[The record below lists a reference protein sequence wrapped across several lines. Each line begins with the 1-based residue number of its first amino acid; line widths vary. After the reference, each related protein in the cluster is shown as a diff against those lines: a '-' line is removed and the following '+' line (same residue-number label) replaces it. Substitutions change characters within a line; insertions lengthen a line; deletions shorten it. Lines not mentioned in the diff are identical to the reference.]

1 MTAQGSLFSLAREIS
16 EAHLR
21 SAERSITVIPV
32 IVDDLRVARPV
43 LRALAEVHEGLFL
56 DTSETVPS
64 DSVHNLSSPV
74 PGTDDRVRRRA
85 VEKALQTPSGQQ
97 VTILDTAAG
106 LVDATLGDPS
116 PAPSLNPGER
126 TILAFA
132 RAAIHSELEQ
142 HSFVIIAYDGEAL
155 DVEFRRAAWDLMA
168 DQFPNMPSSTLR
180 TLVVVTASPIDIP
193 LHCQPN
199 KGFSYAVE
207 RGRLLRRQGR
217 DDLQAAVAQFVD
229 HEDPTVLFLA
239 AGFAASSR
247 LPLGNFVRDGAI
259 RRLLR
264 IQDDDSLSTTDL
276 AKRFYSWIAAKPGW
290 MSAQEQSMPPEDFAT
305 GLTLERVIN
314 AEKRLHSDLPTL
326 REFKEHH
333 DSVMGTPGPAVIGLA
348 KVLEHCVGKAIV
360 VEVNF
365 DRLLEEH
372 VRAGLKVFASEAE
385 FEGAADYISDYI
397 SGEATDIPVLKLHGT
412 IEDFDSCIVSLDQTE
427 LGLGE
432 GKLEALR
439 ALLGTP
445 SAPRRWYYIGA
456 SMRDHDLLRV
466 LGGEDFARRLDER
479 WVLPYLV
486 ESVDDYAKS
495 RTAFWSRTELPRI
508 EDRLITETSDSFFG
522 ALADAYQSP
531 QDVEER

>member
-1 MTAQGSLFSLAREIS
+1 MTAQASLFSLAREIS
-16 EAHLR
+16 DAHVR
-21 SAERSITVIPV
+21 SGEGSITVIPV
-32 IVDDLRVARPV
+32 IVDNLRMARPV

-56 DTSETVPS
+56 DTSEAVPI
-64 DSVHNLSSPV
+64 DSVHNLSSPG
-74 PGTDDRVRRRA
+74 PGTADRVRRQA
-85 VEKALQTPSGQQ
+85 VEEALRTPSGRQ
-97 VTILDTAAG
+97 VTILDTPAG
-106 LVDATLGDPS
+106 LVDATLGDSS
-116 PAPSLNPGER
+116 PASSLNPGER

-142 HSFVIIAYDGEAL
+142 HAFGIIAYDGEAL
-155 DVEFRRAAWDLMA
+155 DVEFRAAAWNLMA
-168 DQFPNMPSSTLR
+168 EQFSDMPSSTLR
-180 TLVVVTASPIDIP
+180 TLVVVTASPINIP

-199 KGFSYAVE
+199 KGFSYAIE
-207 RGRLLRRQGR
+207 DGRLLRRQGG

-229 HEDPTVLFLA
+229 HDGPTVLFLA

-247 LPLGNFVRDGAI
+247 LPLGNSVRDGAI
-259 RRLLR
+259 KRLLG
-264 IQDDDSLSTTDL
+264 IQDDGSLSSIDL
-276 AKRFYSWIAAKPGW
+276 ATRFYSWIAAKPGW
-290 MSAQEQSMPPEDFAT
+290 MSAEEQSMPPEDFAT

-314 AEKRLHSDLPTL
+314 AEKRLRPELPTL

-333 DSVMGTPGPAVIGLA
+333 DNVVGTPGPSVIGLA
-348 KVLEHCVGKAIV
+348 RVLEHCVGKAIV

-365 DRLLEEH
+365 DRLLEVH
-372 VRAGLKVFASEAE
+372 VKAALRVFASDAD
-385 FEGAADYISDYI
+385 FEGAAEYIADYI

-412 IEDFDSCIVSLDQTE
+412 IEDFDSCVVSLDQTE

-432 GKLEALR
+432 DKLEALR

-445 SAPRRWYYIGA
+445 DAPRRWYYIGA
-456 SMRDHDLLRV
+456 SMRDRDLLRV

-495 RTAFWSRTELPRI
+495 RIAFWSQTDLPRI

-522 ALADAYQSP
+522 ALADAYQNY
-531 QDVEER
+531 